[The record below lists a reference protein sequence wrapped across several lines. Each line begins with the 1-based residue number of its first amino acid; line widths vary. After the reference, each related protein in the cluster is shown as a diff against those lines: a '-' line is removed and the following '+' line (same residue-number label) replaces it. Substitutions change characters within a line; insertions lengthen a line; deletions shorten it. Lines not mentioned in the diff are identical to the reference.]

1 MGGKSAE
8 PLPDRIETLTS
19 GRLRVDSSQVDVATR
34 FREYVRLDRQR
45 REGGLSLQ
53 EMDRFR
59 ALKRF
64 LSIHF
69 APDRPEVADTRD
81 SVRVP
86 TRIKVSFAADHELAR
101 CMMTNVSRGGVFV
114 QTDHPLE
121 LGTTFTLAIH
131 VESPRR
137 DIAVPVEVVSVNV
150 GPAFTQDKRGMGLR
164 FLELTPETDK
174 KLHELYESTM
184 K

>member
-1 MGGKSAE
+1 M
-8 PLPDRIETLTS
+8 LTS
-19 GRLRVDSSQVDVATR
+19 GAAQVDSCRVDVVSR

-53 EMDRFR
+53 ELDRFR
-59 ALKRF
+59 ALRRF

-69 APDRPEVADTRD
+69 APDQPEAAAELRE

-86 TRIKVSFAADHELAR
+86 TRIKVSFAADRELAH
-101 CMMTNVSRGGVFV
+101 CMMTNLSRGGVFV
-114 QTDHPLE
+114 QTERPLPIK
-121 LGTTFTLAIH
+121 TTFLLVIH

-137 DIAVPVEVVSVNV
+137 DLAIPVEVVSVGV
-150 GPAFTQDKRGMGLR
+150 GPAFARDKRGMGLR
-164 FLELTPETDK
+164 FLEMPESVEK
-174 KLHELYESTM
+174 ELWELYESAM